1 MIVQIWKAALGAL
14 AALALLGTATV
25 APGQTGTRIQNN
37 RTVEAPEAGRRFAD
51 CLAEFN
57 RPDALAYLATQPG
70 SPASEAAWRTLI
82 PFTENRC
89 VQFTGVEIGGRTL
102 HVDPDILRGQLSQAL
117 YLGDYPNAA
126 PVSISGAEPGI
137 IAVEVYNHR
146 IRNAASARQEILQ
159 IFGDCVVA
167 AQPMDVDA
175 LIRSDIGSRAENA
188 AIGAIGE
195 AMGPCLWEGQ
205 SIAFSR
211 ESLRAALAA
220 GLYRKSEGRTV
231 MAVRAD
237 AVHAGSTE

>member
-1 MIVQIWKAALGAL
+1 MIVQIWKAAFGAM
-14 AALALLGTATV
+14 ATSALLGTATV
-25 APGQTGTRIQNN
+25 APGQTGTRIQNS

-57 RPDALAYLATQPG
+57 RPDRLAYLATQPG
-70 SPASEAAWRTLI
+70 SSASESAWRELI
-82 PFTENRC
+82 PFSENRC
-89 VQFTGVEIGGRTL
+89 VQLSGIEIGGRTL
-102 HVDPDILRGQLSQAL
+102 HVDQDILRGQLSQAL
-117 YLGDYPNAA
+117 YLNDYPSAA
-126 PVSISGAEPGI
+126 PASISRAEPGT

-146 IRNAASARQEILQ
+146 IRNAANAQQEILQ

-167 AQPMDVDA
+167 VQPMDVDA

-188 AIGAIGE
+188 AIGVIGE

-231 MAVRAD
+231 MALPTASAQRA
-237 AVHAGSTE
+237 GE